1 MNDAQTLTETPAAQD
16 AASAA
21 LESINQLKARADE
34 TLGRELHAI
43 AQTAGREGDESVG
56 LRLKRKSTLD
66 DLVGATAW
74 LARDLVDTLLKVAA
88 GTDPHA
94 VMSSDLAARIREA
107 EIRLELLRE
116 MAR

>member
-1 MNDAQTLTETPAAQD
+1 MTDAQTLTETPAAPD
-16 AASAA
+16 AASTATDA
-21 LESINQLKARADE
+21 INQLKARADE
-34 TLGRELHAI
+34 TLAQELHAI
-43 AQTAGREGDESVG
+43 ADAAGRESGESVG

-107 EIRLELLRE
+107 EIRLELLWE
-116 MAR
+116 MSR